1 MKNLL
6 LSVLLLAGIS
16 TKSQTYLAPIT
27 WTPITIKDPQQ
38 SAGFIDVADFNNDG
52 KKEVVLSTLIESG
65 SASSPWSA
73 KGAMRIF
80 TMPGSNMSGT
90 WTEQTVLPTSAN
102 LPFINAPQ
110 ALDVDED
117 GILDLVVNQGFLQ
130 TNGGSHQWI
139 KGPAFTNRYNFAPET
154 THGSTYYFWHEVVQF
169 DLDGDGKKDIITTS
183 AQTQDANNTNNGSI
197 HPKKAKIEWYRHL
210 GNGNFQYHL
219 INDSLGGVFLKLHD
233 IDHDGD
239 QDIVVS
245 QFFWNTSRPALV
257 WLENTA
263 NPATTNNFQGNWNY
277 HVIDN
282 TTGLGYYFD
291 FYDIDLDGKEEL
303 IYDNHNNEDNAS
315 VNYGSGTV
323 MPGIY
328 YFDIPSNP
336 ASSNQWPKTTIY
348 NGFRTNLFDFGNAA
362 SQGCPGIFSIGDIDG
377 NGYPDIAVPGDGND
391 TLYLFRQK
399 PGNVFVKEIVDNGK
413 MFGMTMI
420 TDLDGDGKKEIVAA
434 KHNFPEAWQ
443 ILFPPA
449 GFLKIYKPTLNC
461 TTSATSISPAA
472 PGFCPDD
479 SVLLTAS
486 NGLYYVWNPLNLTQS
501 TSANTAS
508 NYSVIV
514 TNNTG
519 CPNTASVTVNAY
531 SPVVP
536 VITQNNNDLQ
546 SSTSISY
553 QWYLNGVAISGATNA
568 IYTPTQTGNY
578 TVETTD
584 NNGCTAISNTF
595 NYVIT
600 GVEQQQNEI
609 PFAVYPNPA
618 SELLII
624 ELFHYSETSTIEL
637 VNMLGQ
643 SIFQKQINK
652 SETKTSID
660 VSAFEQG
667 IYFVRV
673 SNDNGMK
680 VQKLTIH

>member
-1 MKNLL
+1 
-6 LSVLLLAGIS
+6 
-16 TKSQTYLAPIT
+16 
-27 WTPITIKDPQQ
+27 
-38 SAGFIDVADFNNDG
+38 
-52 KKEVVLSTLIESG
+52 
-65 SASSPWSA
+65 
-73 KGAMRIF
+73 
-80 TMPGSNMSGT
+80 
-90 WTEQTVLPTSAN
+90 
-102 LPFINAPQ
+102 
-110 ALDVDED
+110 
-117 GILDLVVNQGFLQ
+117 
-130 TNGGSHQWI
+130 
-139 KGPAFTNRYNFAPET
+139 
-154 THGSTYYFWHEVVQF
+154 
-169 DLDGDGKKDIITTS
+169 
-183 AQTQDANNTNNGSI
+183 
-197 HPKKAKIEWYRHL
+197 
-210 GNGNFQYHL
+210 
-219 INDSLGGVFLKLHD
+219 
-233 IDHDGD
+233 
-239 QDIVVS
+239 
-245 QFFWNTSRPALV
+245 
-257 WLENTA
+257 
-263 NPATTNNFQGNWNY
+263 
-277 HVIDN
+277 
-282 TTGLGYYFD
+282 
-291 FYDIDLDGKEEL
+291 
-303 IYDNHNNEDNAS
+303 
-315 VNYGSGTV
+315 
-323 MPGIY
+323 
-328 YFDIPSNP
+328 
-336 ASSNQWPKTTIY
+336 
-348 NGFRTNLFDFGNAA
+348 LFDFGNAA